1 MEYKEF
7 TCVICGKKA
16 LDKSTTQSR
25 MYCSQKC
32 ASIAYERNR
41 KMRRKCRE
49 SCCVYNPNVLC
60 WGHKCSNC
68 GWNPKV
74 ETRRKEALGY
84 G

>member
-32 ASIAYERNR
+32 ASVAYERNR
-41 KMRRKCRE
+41 KTRRKA
-49 SCCVYNPNVLC
+49 CCIHNSEVQC
-60 WGHKCSNC
+60 FGHKCSSC